1 MAQWQVTR
9 AERTADD
16 TWTYEVTAG
25 ARPARARRDAGMW
38 TVSGDRL
45 THADQVSIILAVH
58 AGQRLPCTAWAAT
71 AGNAYRLDPG
81 ILVMSGTV
89 TLAEETAPVRP
100 ADGEPGGMPGS
111 DADIMLADMGFCRAG
126 AWTRRAGQWAV
137 PVTGI
142 PGAGEELFSGAGIFP
157 APGLDGAAPMRHYGE
172 CQQGHRNPEEQ
183 Q

>member
-1 MAQWQVTR
+1 MEAVMRQWQVTR
-9 AERTADD
+9 AERAPDD

-25 ARPARARRDAGMW
+25 ARTARVRRDAGMW
-38 TVSGDRL
+38 TISGDCL
-45 THADQVSIILAVH
+45 THADQVSIIQAVH
-58 AGQRLPCTAWAAT
+58 GEQQLACTAWAAT

-111 DADIMLADMGFCRAG
+111 DADTLLADMGFCRAG
-126 AWTRRAGQWAV
+126 AWTRRAGQWSV
-137 PVTGI
+137 PVTEI

-157 APGLDGAAPMRHYGE
+157 APALDSGSVSKD
-172 CQQGHRNPEEQ
+172 NPEEQ